1 MLAYTDLFQGFLEVV
16 SVLFGAIPFG
26 YGFRLFHDLVLA
38 LDVIFVLLI
47 IYVLIELMPYKPKY
61 YNDPRQALT
70 PEQKKI
76 PTVKDPGVAVRWKS
90 IRTKAEAAPPQSLTL
105 GIIEADSFV
114 DDILKR
120 MGLPGE
126 HMADRLERI
135 DTGDLQTL
143 DKLWAAHRARNNLVH
158 TPGYVMNE
166 RDARRYMDDY
176 EAFLKELDAI

>member
-1 MLAYTDLFQGFLEVV
+1 MIAYADTFQAFWVQIWGAV
-16 SVLFGAIPFG
+16 SSFPYQYMFQ
-26 YGFRLFHDLVLA
+26 LFHDIILVM
-38 LDVIFVLLI
+38 DVSFAALI
-47 IYVLIELMPYKPKY
+47 IYSLIELIPYRPKFY
-61 YNDPRQALT
+61 KDPRKALT

-76 PTVKDPGVAVRWKS
+76 PTAKDPGVAARWKS
-90 IRTKAEAAPPQSLTL
+90 IRAKAEAAPPQSLTL

-114 DDILKR
+114 DDVLKK

-135 DTGDLQTL
+135 DTGELETL
-143 DKLWAAHRARNNLVH
+143 DRLWTAHRARNNLVH

-176 EAFLKELDAI
+176 EAFLTEISAI